1 VGCGQ
6 CTKERDRRKKVR
18 EVVDDVM
25 GKGNRHRGQGGIK
38 VTRGKGS
45 VRKSEL

>member
-1 VGCGQ
+1 VCCGK

-25 GKGNRHRGQGGIK
+25 GKRKQTQRARRYKSDEREK
-38 VTRGKGS
+38 V
-45 VRKSEL
+45 V